1 MLVVKLQKLQKA
13 PPNCLK
19 IEIITRPKREHVT
32 DKIQRQETFTI
43 SAVALK
49 QTRGKDQL
57 LLAKR
62 KRTNPNFFKKIF
74 VLQMFGWFSSI
85 SKRLPRTVPEKISTK
100 SYPENSH
107 AFFICIFTIKTN
119 LRGNMKADAVKY
131 TSWSKSRYLFSNK
144 YCWFINNLCHN
155 FLNVLS
161 NAWSYISRD
170 VCSQ

>member
-13 PPNCLK
+13 PPHGLK

-62 KRTNPNFFKKIF
+62 KRTNPNFFKKYLYCKCSAGFRRFPRDYQELYLKKFPPRVTLRI
-74 VLQMFGWFSSI
+74 VTLFSSAYLQ
-85 SKRLPRTVPEKISTK
+85 SKQIYEEIWKQMPWNTRLEASLVI
-100 SYPENSH
+100 
-107 AFFICIFTIKTN
+107 
-119 LRGNMKADAVKY
+119 
-131 TSWSKSRYLFSNK
+131 
-144 YCWFINNLCHN
+144 CWFINNLCHN